1 MPSERVSREKIEE
14 IADNTESLTMAAFS
28 NHAIN
33 LTIPEVKGSNTLFN
47 FSKLAGL
54 KAAKS
59 TITNMIEKPIRYAS
73 LFKTVPIKLP
83 RGVLLYG
90 ATGNGKSA
98 LGSALKD
105 EFKMKYFSVKG
116 SDILSKYIGG
126 SEAAVRDI
134 F

>member
-1 MPSERVSREKIEE
+1 MSVSKIN
-14 IADNTESLTMAAFS
+14 D
-28 NHAIN
+28 
-33 LTIPEVKGSNTLFN
+33 

-54 KAAKS
+54 AQVKNTIKS
-59 TITNMIEKPIRYAS
+59 IIEKPLKYAF
-73 LFKTVPIKLP
+73 LFKSAPIKLP

-98 LGSALKD
+98 IGAAVKD

>member
-1 MPSERVSREKIEE
+1 MKHAVGFTKPKNITSIQVYDFTKI
-14 IADNTESLTMAAFS
+14 
-28 NHAIN
+28 
-33 LTIPEVKGSNTLFN
+33 
-47 FSKLAGL
+47 AGL
-54 KAAKS
+54 KVAKS
-59 TITNMIEKPIRYAS
+59 TIKNIIEKPIKYS
-73 LFKTVPIKLP
+73 FLFKTVPIKLP
-83 RGVLLYG
+83 RGILLYG

-98 LGSALKD
+98 LGLAVKD

>member
-1 MPSERVSREKIEE
+1 MES
-14 IADNTESLTMAAFS
+14 TESLTFGAFVK
-28 NHAIN
+28 HAIN
-33 LTIPEVKGSNTLFN
+33 LTLPSNIKTTQVFD
-47 FSKLAGL
+47 FSKIAGL
-54 KAAKS
+54 KVAKT
-59 TITNMIEKPIRYAS
+59 TIRSIIEKPIKYS
-73 LFKTVPIKLP
+73 FLFKSVPIKLP
-83 RGVLLYG
+83 RGILLYG

-98 LGSALKD
+98 LGTAVQD